1 MSGNIGRDAGSLF
14 IYLIFYS
21 LNSILMNYNQ
31 PNQEPVEL
39 SYYGRYLQNY
49 LRESRFELADDTA
62 FIQERADRAAEA
74 YEQARHEGA
83 SVAGSQELA
92 MATLTRGL
100 GISRWNVLQEVLE
113 NEFTHEIPDER
124 REAFAE
130 KLLPQ
135 VENVFQGYD
144 LSADGFSDS
153 KAYTNLYLEL
163 TGAVVL
169 YLEAYGI

>member
-62 FIQERADRAAEA
+62 FIQEWADRAAEA

-113 NEFTHEIPDER
+113 NEFTLEIPDER

-130 KLLPQ
+130 KLLPE